1 MKENENMDYNQM
13 CDVLKRIEDST
24 ISDDVKLKVLKN
36 LASPQLTTTNYLTK
50 DDYKRGMHWLI
61 KYYDFKVVSDAVK
74 YYTLHSRY
82 KHLIESPYIRSFD
95 QVNHITGEY
104 VRDIKEAGAVSA
116 DVVNS
121 ITGLIPTIC
130 ETITSILNRPDFI
143 DAVVNTVMENP
154 KKFSGG
160 GNKHGKH

>member
-1 MKENENMDYNQM
+1 MKENENMNYNQM

-24 ISDDVKLKVLKN
+24 IPDNVKLKVLKELSN
-36 LASPQLTTTNYLTK
+36 YRTNNTNYCTK
-50 DDYKRGMHWLI
+50 SDFIRGLWWVIRYYEFKLATDDLR
-61 KYYDFKVVSDAVK
+61 YYA
-74 YYTLHSRY
+74 LHKRY

-116 DVVNS
+116 DVVDS

-130 ETITSILNRPDFI
+130 ETITGILNRPDFI

-160 GNKHGKH
+160 GSKNGKH